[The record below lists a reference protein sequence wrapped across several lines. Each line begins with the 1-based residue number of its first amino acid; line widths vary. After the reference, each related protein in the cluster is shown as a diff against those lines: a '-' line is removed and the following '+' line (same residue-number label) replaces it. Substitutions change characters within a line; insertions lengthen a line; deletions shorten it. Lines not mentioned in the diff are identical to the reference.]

1 MAHLAHHNGLDRRSF
16 LQGLTAAGAA
26 ATLVPG
32 TSTPARAQ
40 GENTKYETLLK
51 GGRVVD
57 PSQNLSAVR
66 DIAFANGKVA
76 LIAENISPAESRDV
90 HDVTGKLVVPG
101 LIDDHTHFHWGLT
114 AWQYPPHDFREY
126 GVAAAADCGSNS
138 ANFLNLRD
146 YIIRP
151 APLHLYAF
159 MHTDLPPATPMPA
172 REKVRRQELAS
183 TVIAANRDTIVG
195 IKVVLPGEMDSQE
208 TAKPM
213 LDYALQVAGETGV
226 PIMVHINGGMSL
238 ATLTDRLR
246 PGDIITHCFHSRQPN
261 ILGPDGKVRAEIRA
275 ARQKGIFMD
284 QSVGNQTHLSWRVA
298 QAALEQGF
306 PPDIISSDFPNP
318 GPGGTLYTLPD
329 CISMMLGLGMSIEK
343 AITAATVAPATG
355 MRKADVLGSLAPGR
369 NGEAAIFDLE
379 RGAFPY
385 EDMDNAKRTVN
396 QRLVPMATVM
406 GGRVAWASTQGR
418 DLRRPKGDRA

>member
-1 MAHLAHHNGLDRRSF
+1 MTSDFLDSWDRRRF
-16 LQGLTAAGAA
+16 LKGLTLGGASAAMVASD
-26 ATLVPG
+26 P
-32 TSTPARAQ
+32 SPARAQ
-40 GENTKYETLLK
+40 GETTKYETVLK
-51 GGRVVD
+51 GGRIID

-76 LIAENISPAESRDV
+76 LIADNIAASDARDV
-90 HDVTGKLVVPG
+90 YDVTGKIVVPG

-126 GVAAAADCGSNS
+126 GVTVAADCGSNS
-138 ANFLNLRD
+138 SNFLNLRD

-151 APLHLYAF
+151 APMHLYSF

-183 TVIAANRDTIVG
+183 TVIASNRDVIVG
-195 IKVVLPGEMDSQE
+195 IKVVLPGETDPQE

-226 PIMVHINGGMSL
+226 PIMVHINGGMPL
-238 ATLTDRLR
+238 KTLTDRLR

-261 ILGPDGKVRAEIRA
+261 ILGADGKIRPEIRD
-275 ARQKGIFMD
+275 ARQKGIYMD
-284 QSVGNQTHLSWRVA
+284 NSVGNQTHLSWRVTE
-298 QAALEQGF
+298 AALEQGF

-329 CISMMLGLGMSIEK
+329 CISMMLGLGMTIEK
-343 AITAATVAPATG
+343 TIAAATVAPASG
-355 MRKADVLGSLAPGR
+355 MRRADMHGSLAPGR
-369 NGEAAIFDLE
+369 NGEAAVFELE
-379 RGAFPY
+379 RGSFSY
-385 EDMDNAKRTVN
+385 EDMDNARRTVN
-396 QRLVPMATVM
+396 QRLVPMATVL
-406 GGRVAWASTQGR
+406 GGRIVWATTQGR
-418 DLRRPKGDRA
+418 DLRRPKA